1 MFPLFFQ
8 LLFLMRE
15 RECKYLSSF
24 SLLFIYSINFWWI
37 DVFFRK
43 WKNIISTKVNR
54 QYYGSLETDIICF
67 MEKFVYETGSW
78 TINLECH
85 NGLYKCAVWTLFAKT
100 LSPIVLDNFTCRCT
114 SFLEYSLLV
123 SKVKK
128 NHLQPPPS
136 QFQVDSPC
144 LNSRLA
150 YCQSLKC
157 ESTSRHFQK
166 GKVVGQLFCIDVKI
180 AVH

>member
-1 MFPLFFQ
+1 MLVSSVVTVCTANRMFPLFFQ
-8 LLFLMRE
+8 LLLLMRE

-100 LSPIVLDNFTCRCT
+100 LSPTVQCLTMLT
-114 SFLEYSLLV
+114 SM
-123 SKVKK
+123 
-128 NHLQPPPS
+128 
-136 QFQVDSPC
+136 
-144 LNSRLA
+144 
-150 YCQSLKC
+150 
-157 ESTSRHFQK
+157 HFQNILFLSP
-166 GKVVGQLFCIDVKI
+166 KVIINGWLSGSF
-180 AVH
+180 

>member
-1 MFPLFFQ
+1 MTVCTANRMFPLFFQ
-8 LLFLMRE
+8 LLLLMRE

-43 WKNIISTKVNR
+43 WKNIITTKVNR

-100 LSPIVLDNFTCRCT
+100 LSPIVLDNFDVSMYISEETNN
-114 SFLEYSLLV
+114 SVFEYYSNNIRIL
-123 SKVKK
+123 
-128 NHLQPPPS
+128 
-136 QFQVDSPC
+136 
-144 LNSRLA
+144 
-150 YCQSLKC
+150 
-157 ESTSRHFQK
+157 TI
-166 GKVVGQLFCIDVKI
+166 CIRI
-180 AVH
+180 RPFFRNE

>member
-54 QYYGSLETDIICF
+54 QHYGSLETDIICF

-78 TINLECH
+78 TINSECH

-100 LSPIVLDNFTCRCT
+100 LSPTVFDNFDVGAF
-114 SFLEYSLLV
+114 SEYSLLV
-123 SKVKK
+123 SKVD
-128 NHLQPPPS
+128 HQWTHWPPGRRLCTFSNRISSVNRQVSNSGYCLLRENES
-136 QFQVDSPC
+136 QF
-144 LNSRLA
+144 
-150 YCQSLKC
+150 
-157 ESTSRHFQK
+157 
-166 GKVVGQLFCIDVKI
+166 
-180 AVH
+180 

>member
-1 MFPLFFQ
+1 MTICTANRMFPLFFQ

-54 QYYGSLETDIICF
+54 QHYGSLETDIICF

-78 TINLECH
+78 TINSECH

-100 LSPIVLDNFTCRCT
+100 LSPVPDSVWQFWRRCIFRIFSSCLQSWSSMGGFQDLCNQTTCL
-114 SFLEYSLLV
+114 SY
-123 SKVKK
+123 
-128 NHLQPPPS
+128 
-136 QFQVDSPC
+136 
-144 LNSRLA
+144 
-150 YCQSLKC
+150 
-157 ESTSRHFQK
+157 
-166 GKVVGQLFCIDVKI
+166 
-180 AVH
+180 

>member
-1 MFPLFFQ
+1 MTVCTANRMFPLFFQ
-8 LLFLMRE
+8 LLLLMRE

-78 TINLECH
+78 TINSECH

-100 LSPIVLDNFTCRCT
+100 LSPIVFDNFDVDAF
-114 SFLEYSLLV
+114 SEYSLLV
-123 SKVKK
+123 SKGDHQWVAFRIFLIKLPACPAK
-128 NHLQPPPS
+128 RVNFRWNHQVWKLQ
-136 QFQVDSPC
+136 
-144 LNSRLA
+144 
-150 YCQSLKC
+150 
-157 ESTSRHFQK
+157 
-166 GKVVGQLFCIDVKI
+166 
-180 AVH
+180 

>member
-1 MFPLFFQ
+1 MWPFAQQIECFHCSLFFQ

-54 QYYGSLETDIICF
+54 QHYGSLETDIICF

-78 TINLECH
+78 TINSECH

-100 LSPIVLDNFTCRCT
+100 LSPTVFDNFDVDAF
-114 SFLEYSLLV
+114 SEYSLLV
-123 SKVKK
+123 SKVD
-128 NHLQPPPS
+128 H
-136 QFQVDSPC
+136 
-144 LNSRLA
+144 
-150 YCQSLKC
+150 QSMAFRIFANQTTC
-157 ESTSRHFQK
+157 
-166 GKVVGQLFCIDVKI
+166 LFC
-180 AVH
+180 

>member
-1 MFPLFFQ
+1 MTVCTANRMFPLFFQ
-8 LLFLMRE
+8 LLLLMRE

-43 WKNIISTKVNR
+43 WKNIITTKVNR

-78 TINLECH
+78 TINSECH

-123 SKVKK
+123 SKVD
-128 NHLQPPPS
+128 HLWAAFRIFANKTIVS
-136 QFQVDSPC
+136 ATPC
-144 LNSRLA
+144 P
-150 YCQSLKC
+150 
-157 ESTSRHFQK
+157 
-166 GKVVGQLFCIDVKI
+166 
-180 AVH
+180 VHCV